1 MKKGNDN
8 SMWRGAPPTIFSKAK
23 KLRNEMTEVEMLMW
37 EKLRSNR
44 FHGYKFRRQHPIS
57 IYVADFYC
65 HQFNLII
72 EVDGEYHNET
82 NQLNRDEERTKDLNF
97 QGMKIL
103 RFTNDEIKNDINAV
117 LKKIKEYIDDIS

>member
-1 MKKGNDN
+1 MKKAKDD
-8 SMWRGAPPTIFSKAK
+8 SMWRGAFPTIFSKAK
-23 KLRNEMTEVEMLMW
+23 KLRNEMTEAEILIW

-72 EVDGEYHNET
+72 EVDGEYHKDT
-82 NQLNRDEERTKDLNF
+82 NQLNRDEERTKNLNF

-117 LKKIKEYIDDIS
+117 LKKIKEYINDIS

>member
-1 MKKGNDN
+1 
-8 SMWRGAPPTIFSKAK
+8 
-23 KLRNEMTEVEMLMW
+23 
-37 EKLRSNR
+37 SNQ
-44 FHGYKFRRQHPIS
+44 FNGYKFRRQHPIS

-82 NQLNRDEERTKDLNF
+82 NQIEKDNERMKNLHF

-103 RFTNDEIKNDINAV
+103 RVTNDEIKNDINTV
-117 LKKIKEYIDDIS
+117 LKRLRIILRVYHNFFRLPLGLG

>member
-1 MKKGNDN
+1 MKKSNVN
-8 SMWRGAPPTIFSKAK
+8 SMWKGASPTVFSKAK
-23 KLRNEMTEVEMLMW
+23 KLRNEMTEAEILMW

-44 FHGYKFRRQHPIS
+44 FHGYKFRRQHPIN
-57 IYVADFYC
+57 IYVVDFYC

-72 EVDGEYHNET
+72 EIDGEYHNET
-82 NQLNRDEERTKDLNF
+82 NQQKRDEGRTNDLNF

-103 RFTNDEIKNDINAV
+103 RFTNDEIKSDMNTV